1 MTVDELKR
9 AAMHL
14 DPTERASLARELLA
28 SLDALSE
35 PEVERLWLEEA
46 ERRRLLVE
54 AGETRLVPM
63 DEVFAQARARRVS
76 RPLASSSIL
85 LLSESLMRPSGS
97 PRRDAQACTRAIPV
111 LRDVLDRRRGH
122 RSVRNLT
129 SESPSRVLAEPRLTC
144 CAD

>member
-1 MTVDELKR
+1 
-9 AAMHL
+9 MHL

-76 RPLASSSIL
+76 
-85 LLSESLMRPSGS
+85 
-97 PRRDAQACTRAIPV
+97 
-111 LRDVLDRRRGH
+111 
-122 RSVRNLT
+122 
-129 SESPSRVLAEPRLTC
+129 
-144 CAD
+144 